1 MSKKTK
7 ARHADLQAFPERE
20 MLEALT
26 RHYHHLQNEHK
37 RAAPASSMR
46 RRIEP
51 RLLSV
56 HEQFERFVE
65 EWVPNEDLQQ
75 AWREHLQNRAPE
87 PTGPPAIRPLAFR
100 GVSDAGS
107 VADVRGKPD
116 EELAVVIDGSL
127 AERIVAANDLA
138 SRHPSLRLRLDDIE
152 FVETFSASAD
162 ALEALEDFLTDG
174 ESPPW
179 EYAPELLADGLID
192 THFALTPRGRRALA
206 RRAA

>member
-1 MSKKTK
+1 
-7 ARHADLQAFPERE
+7 
-20 MLEALT
+20 
-26 RHYHHLQNEHK
+26 
-37 RAAPASSMR
+37 MR

-56 HEQFERFVE
+56 REQFERLVE
-65 EWVPNEDLQQ
+65 EWVPDDDLQQ
-75 AWREHLQNRAPE
+75 AWREHLRNRAPAPSE
-87 PTGPPAIRPLAFR
+87 PPSIRPLAFR
-100 GVSDAGS
+100 GISDAGS
-107 VADVRGKPD
+107 VAEVLGKPD

-127 AERIVAANDLA
+127 AERIVAAKDLA
-138 SRHPSLRLRLDDIE
+138 SKHPFLGLRLDDIE
-152 FVETFSASAD
+152 FLETFTASDD
-162 ALEALEDFLTDG
+162 ALEAVEDFLAEG